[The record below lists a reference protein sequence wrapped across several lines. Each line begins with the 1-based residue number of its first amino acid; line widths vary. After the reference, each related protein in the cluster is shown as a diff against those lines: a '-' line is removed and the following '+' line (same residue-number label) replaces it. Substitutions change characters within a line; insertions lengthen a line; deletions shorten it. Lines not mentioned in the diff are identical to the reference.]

1 MPRKTA
7 PKKAT
12 NPLDKLSATSIE
24 HQSPTSSERRSP
36 APLEQLSLTPLLD
49 RARTPAELKKLAPE
63 DLPELAREIRE
74 EIVSVVS
81 ANGGHFGSPLGVVE
95 LTIALHYL
103 LDSPRDKIVWDV
115 GHQAYAHKLLTGRRD
130 RFHTLRLKDGLSGF
144 TLRSESPH
152 DPFGAAHASTGIS
165 SGLGIAKAR
174 DLKGESFK
182 VVVVVGDGA
191 LTGGLAFEGLN
202 NAAALKTDILVIL
215 NDNEMSIAPNVGAI
229 HHYLTEILTNPLYN
243 KLRDEAWRLA
253 GGIPKVGDKVRH
265 LAGKVEE
272 SFKNLVVPG
281 TLFEELGFRYIG
293 PIDGHDLTELL
304 DFLPRVLEMPG
315 PVLLHTL
322 TKKGKGYSHAEADP
336 WGWHGKG
343 AFDKTTG
350 KSEPEPGQPKY
361 TKVFG
366 EALVTVGREVP
377 EMVAITAAMPDG
389 TGVNIFQKV
398 YPERTFDVGIAE
410 QHAVEFAAGLATQG
424 MRPVCAIYSTF
435 LQRAYDIIVH
445 DVAIQ
450 NLPVVFAMD
459 RAGLV
464 GQDGPTHQGAFDL
477 AYLSCLPNFIVA
489 APKDEREMQDLLYT
503 AVKQT
508 EHPFAFR
515 YPRDSVPGVLAAKRE
530 RFEMIP
536 IGSWEELREG
546 ADVALLALGTMVGP
560 ALKVAEDLARQ
571 GVEATV
577 LNCRFVK
584 PMDEELLTRTLLRHE
599 RIVTLEEAALT
610 GGFGER
616 IGRFISDHP
625 ELAGHVALRSLGIP
639 DYFIQHASRKQ
650 QLAEAGL
657 SPETIRA
664 TILTFLASVET
675 SSFGSGGAARG

>member
-1 MPRKTA
+1 MADHAERGDGPPRH
-7 PKKAT
+7 
-12 NPLDKLSATSIE
+12 S
-24 HQSPTSSERRSP
+24 R
-36 APLEQLSLTPLLD
+36 TPFLD
-49 RARTPAELKKLAPE
+49 RAGTPPELKRLRPE
-63 DLPELAREIRE
+63 QLPELARELRE

-81 ANGGHFGSPLGVVE
+81 RNGGHFGSPLGVIE
-95 LTIALHYL
+95 LTVALHYL

-130 RFHTLRLKDGLSGF
+130 RFHTLRTKDGLSGF
-144 TLRSESPH
+144 TMRAESPH
-152 DPFGAAHASTGIS
+152 DVFGAAHASTGIS

-174 DLKGESFK
+174 DMRGEDFK

-202 NAAALKTDILVIL
+202 NAASLDTDILVIL

-243 KLRDEAWRLA
+243 RLRDEAWKLA
-253 GGIPKVGDKVRH
+253 GGIPKVGDTVRH

-272 SFKNLVVPG
+272 SVKNLVVPG
-281 TLFEELGFRYIG
+281 TLFEELGFRYLG
-293 PIDGHDLTELL
+293 PIDGHDLNELL
-304 DFLPRVLEMPG
+304 DVLPRVLEMPG
-315 PVLLHTL
+315 PVLLHVL
-322 TKKGKGYSHAEADP
+322 TKKGKGYSLAEADP
-336 WGWHGKG
+336 WGWHGKS

-350 KSEPEPGQPKY
+350 KSEPEPGHPKY

-366 EALVTVGREVP
+366 EALVTVGRHVP
-377 EMVAITAAMPDG
+377 GMVAITAAMPDG
-389 TGVNIFQKV
+389 TGVNIFQKAF
-398 YPERTFDVGIAE
+398 PDRTFDVGIAE

-424 MRPVCAIYSTF
+424 IRPVCAIYSTF
-435 LQRAYDIIVH
+435 LQRAYDIVVH

-477 AYLSCLPNFIVA
+477 AYLSCLPNFVVA
-489 APKDEREMQDLLYT
+489 APKDEREMQDLLWT
-503 AVKQT
+503 AVTQT

-515 YPRDSVPGVLAAKRE
+515 YPRDSVPGVLEARRD
-530 RFEMIP
+530 RFDTIP
-536 IGSWEELREG
+536 VGTWEELREG
-546 ADVALLALGTMVGP
+546 RDAALLAVGTMVLP
-560 ALKVAEDLARQ
+560 ALAAAEELA
-571 GVEATV
+571 GDGIECTV

-584 PMDEELLTRTLLRHE
+584 PMDEDLLARTLLRHD
-599 RIVTLEEAALT
+599 RVLTLEEAALP

-616 IGRFISDHP
+616 VGRWIFDHP
-625 ELAGHVALRSLGIP
+625 EVAGSVALRSLGIP

-657 SPETIRA
+657 DRA
-664 TILTFLASVET
+664 AIVREVRALVSRQSLEPLVQERAS
-675 SSFGSGGAARG
+675 RL

>member
-1 MPRKTA
+1 MTM
-7 PKKAT
+7 T
-12 NPLDKLSATSIE
+12 
-24 HQSPTSSERRSP
+24 H
-36 APLEQLSLTPLLD
+36 TPLLD
-49 RARTPAELKKLAPE
+49 RAGTPDELKKLAPE
-63 DLPELAREIRE
+63 ELPELARELRE

-130 RFHTLRLKDGLSGF
+130 RFHTLRMKHGLSGF
-144 TLRSESPH
+144 TLRTESPH

-165 SGLGIAKAR
+165 SALGMAKAR
-174 DLKGESFK
+174 DLKGEDFK
-182 VVVVVGDGA
+182 VVAVVGDGA
-191 LTGGLAFEGLN
+191 LTGGLAYEGLN
-202 NAAALKTDILVIL
+202 NAGALSTDILVIL
-215 NDNEMSIAPNVGAI
+215 NDNTMSIAPNVGAI

-243 KLRDEAWRLA
+243 RLRDEAWKLA
-253 GGIPKVGDKVRH
+253 GEIPVVGEKVRH

-272 SFKNLVVPG
+272 SMKNLVVPG
-281 TLFEELGFRYIG
+281 TLFEELGFRYLG
-293 PIDGHDLTELL
+293 PIDGHDLTQLL
-304 DFLPRVLEMPG
+304 DILPRVLEMKG
-315 PVLLHTL
+315 PVLLHAL
-322 TKKGKGYSHAEADP
+322 TVKGKGYSLAEADP

-343 AFDKTTG
+343 TFDKATG
-350 KSEPEPGQPKY
+350 KSEPEPGNPKY

-377 EMVAITAAMPDG
+377 EMVVITAAMPDG
-389 TGVNIFQKV
+389 TGVNIFQKAF
-398 YPERTFDVGIAE
+398 PERTFDVGIAE

-450 NLPVVFAMD
+450 DLPVVFAMD

-464 GQDGPTHQGAFDL
+464 GQDGPTHHGTFDI

-508 EHPFAFR
+508 DHPFAFR
-515 YPRDSVPGVLAAKRE
+515 YPRDSVVGVLAGKRE
-530 RFEMIP
+530 RFEEIP
-536 IGSWEELREG
+536 IGTWEELREG
-546 ADVALLALGTMVGP
+546 RDVALLAVGTMVP
-560 ALKVAEDLARQ
+560 VALHAADLLAED
-571 GVEATV
+571 GIEATV

-584 PMDEELLTRTLLRHE
+584 PMDEQLLTRTALSHDRL
-599 RIVTLEEAALT
+599 VTLEEAALP

-616 IGRFISDHP
+616 VGRFLFDHP
-625 ELAGHVALRSLGIP
+625 EIGANVGLRSFGIP
-639 DYFIQHASRKQ
+639 DTFIQHASRKE

-657 SPETIRA
+657 TPEAIRRQA
-664 TILTFLASVET
+664 LALVAPSEVEP
-675 SSFGSGGAARG
+675 FGSGRAAGR

>member
-1 MPRKTA
+1 MTF
-7 PKKAT
+7 
-12 NPLDKLSATSIE
+12 
-24 HQSPTSSERRSP
+24 
-36 APLEQLSLTPLLD
+36 TPFLD
-49 RARTPAELKKLAPE
+49 RAATPEELKKLAPE
-63 DLPELAREIRE
+63 DLPELARELRE
-74 EIVSVVS
+74 EILSVVS

-115 GHQAYAHKLLTGRRD
+115 GHQAYAHKLLTERRD
-130 RFHTLRLKDGLSGF
+130 RFHTLRMKDGLSGF
-144 TLRSESPH
+144 TLRTESPH

-165 SGLGIAKAR
+165 AGLGIAKAR
-174 DLKGESFK
+174 DLKGEKFK
-182 VVVVVGDGA
+182 VVTVVGDGA

-202 NAAALKTDILVIL
+202 NAAALKTDFLVIL

-243 KLRDEAWRLA
+243 KLRNETWKLA
-253 GGIPKVGDKVRH
+253 GGIPVVGERVQH

-272 SFKNLVVPG
+272 SVKNLVVPG

-293 PIDGHDLTELL
+293 PIDGHDLSELL

-315 PVLLHTL
+315 PVLLHVL
-322 TKKGKGYSHAEADP
+322 TKKGRGYSLAEADP
-336 WGWHGKG
+336 WGWHGKS
-343 AFDKTTG
+343 AFDKATG
-350 KSEPEPGQPKY
+350 KSEPESGHPKY

-366 EALVTVGREVP
+366 EALVTVGREFP

-389 TGVNIFQKV
+389 TGVNIFQKAF
-398 YPERTFDVGIAE
+398 PERTFDVGIAE

-424 MRPVCAIYSTF
+424 IRPVCAIYSTF
-435 LQRAYDIIVH
+435 LQRAYDIVVH

-450 NLPVVFAMD
+450 DLPVVFAMD

-477 AYLSCLPNFIVA
+477 AYLTCLPNFIVA

-503 AVKQT
+503 AVKQR

-515 YPRDSVPGVLAAKRE
+515 YPRDSVPGVISGKRE
-530 RFEMIP
+530 RFEEIP

-546 ADVALLALGTMVGP
+546 SDVALLAVGTMVRP
-560 ALKVAEDLARQ
+560 AMQVAHALAEE
-571 GVEATV
+571 GIEATV

-584 PMDEELLTRTLLRHE
+584 PMDEELLTRTILRHD
-599 RIVTLEEAALT
+599 RLVTLEEAALP

-616 IGRFISDHP
+616 VGRFLCNHP
-625 ELAGHVALRSLGIP
+625 QLAADVRLRSLGIP
-639 DYFIQHASRKQ
+639 DYFIAHASRKE

-657 SPETIRA
+657 SPEAVRRQVLDFVSPSAAEI
-664 TILTFLASVET
+664 FSSGHAS
-675 SSFGSGGAARG
+675 RR

>member
-1 MPRKTA
+1 M
-7 PKKAT
+7 
-12 NPLDKLSATSIE
+12 
-24 HQSPTSSERRSP
+24 
-36 APLEQLSLTPLLD
+36 SLTPHLD
-49 RARTPAELKKLAPE
+49 RAGTPDELKRLTPE
-63 DLPELAREIRE
+63 ELPELARELRE
-74 EIVSVVS
+74 EIVGVVS

-95 LTIALHYL
+95 LTVALHYL

-130 RFHTLRLKDGLSGF
+130 RFHTLRMRGGLSGF
-144 TLRSESPH
+144 TLRAESPH
-152 DPFGAAHASTGIS
+152 DPFGAAHASTSIS
-165 SGLGIAKAR
+165 SALGMAKAR
-174 DLKGESFK
+174 DLQGADYK
-182 VVVVVGDGA
+182 VVAVVGDGA

-202 NAAALKTDILVIL
+202 NAGSLNTDLLVIL

-243 KLRDEAWRLA
+243 KLRNEMWKLA
-253 GGIPKVGDKVRH
+253 GGIPRVGEKVRH

-272 SFKNLVVPG
+272 SVKNLVVPG

-304 DFLPRVLEMPG
+304 DFLPRVLDMKG
-315 PVLLHTL
+315 PVLLHVL
-322 TKKGKGYSHAEADP
+322 TKKGKGYSLAEADP

-350 KSEPEPGQPKY
+350 KSEPEPGHPKY

-389 TGVNIFQKV
+389 TGVNIFQKSF
-398 YPERTFDVGIAE
+398 PERTFDVGIAE

-424 MRPVCAIYSTF
+424 VRPVCAIYSTF
-435 LQRAYDIIVH
+435 LQRAYDVIVH

-477 AYLSCLPNFIVA
+477 AYLTCLPNFIVA

-515 YPRDSVPGVLAAKRE
+515 YPRDSVEGVLQGPRDH
-530 RFEMIP
+530 FQQIP
-536 IGSWEELREG
+536 IGTWEELREG
-546 ADVALLALGTMVGP
+546 SDVALLALGTMVP
-560 ALKVAEDLARQ
+560 IALRVAERLVED

-584 PMDEELLTRTLLRHE
+584 PMDEELLQRAVLRHE
-599 RIVTLEEAALT
+599 RLVTLEEAALP

-616 IGRFISDHP
+616 VARWVFEHP
-625 ELAGHVALRSLGIP
+625 ELAAGVTLRCFGIP
-639 DYFIQHASRKQ
+639 DVFIQHASRRE

-657 SPETIRA
+657 SPEAVRRRVLQMVAPEAAVLEPGGRA
-664 TILTFLASVET
+664 
-675 SSFGSGGAARG
+675 GR

>member
-1 MPRKTA
+1 M
-7 PKKAT
+7 
-12 NPLDKLSATSIE
+12 SATP
-24 HQSPTSSERRSP
+24 H
-36 APLEQLSLTPLLD
+36 LD
-49 RARTPAELKKLAPE
+49 RAGTPQELKRLAPAE
-63 DLPELAREIRE
+63 LPELAREIRE

-81 ANGGHFGSPLGVVE
+81 QNGGHFGSPLGVVE

-103 LDSPRDKIVWDV
+103 LDSPRDKIIWDV

-130 RFHTLRLKDGLSGF
+130 RFHSLRLKGGISGF
-144 TLRSESPH
+144 TLRTESAH

-174 DLKGESFK
+174 DLKGEAFK

-202 NAAALKTDILVIL
+202 NAAGLKTDITVIL

-243 KLRDEAWRLA
+243 KLREEAWKLT
-253 GGIPKVGDKVRH
+253 GGIPKVGKKVRR

-304 DFLPRVLEMPG
+304 DFLPPVLAMKG
-315 PVLLHTL
+315 PVLLHVL
-322 TKKGKGYSHAEADP
+322 TKKGKGYSLAEADP

-343 AFDKTTG
+343 AFDKATG
-350 KSEPEPGQPKY
+350 KSEPEPGLPKW

-366 EALVTVGREVP
+366 EALVTVGRQVP

-398 YPERTFDVGIAE
+398 FPERTFDAGIAE
-410 QHAVEFAAGLATQG
+410 QHAVEFAAGLTTQG
-424 MRPVCAIYSTF
+424 LRPVCAIYSTF

-464 GQDGPTHQGAFDL
+464 GQDGPTHHGTFDL

-489 APKDEREMQDLLYT
+489 APKDEREMQDLLLT
-503 AVKQT
+503 AVKQSA
-508 EHPFAFR
+508 HPFAFR
-515 YPRDSVPGVLAAKRE
+515 YPRDSVPGAATEKRE
-530 RFEMIP
+530 RFEEIR

-546 ADVALLALGTMVGP
+546 RDVALLAVGTMVQT
-560 ALKVAEDLARQ
+560 ALTVADALAEE

-584 PMDEELLTRTLLRHE
+584 PMDEELLTRTLLRHD
-599 RIVTLEEAALT
+599 RVVTLEEAVLT

-616 IGRFISDHP
+616 VARFLFDHP
-625 ELAGHVALRSLGIP
+625 QVAGHVALKCLGIP
-639 DYFIQHASRKQ
+639 DVFIQHASRKE
-650 QLAEAGL
+650 QLEEAGL
-657 SPETIRA
+657 SPAAVRAQVLALLTSSEVESFGPGRA
-664 TILTFLASVET
+664 T
-675 SSFGSGGAARG
+675 GD

>member
-1 MPRKTA
+1 M
-7 PKKAT
+7 
-12 NPLDKLSATSIE
+12 
-24 HQSPTSSERRSP
+24 SE
-36 APLEQLSLTPLLD
+36 TPFLD
-49 RARTPAELKKLAPE
+49 RVGRPEELKKLDPA
-63 DLPELAREIRE
+63 DLPELARELRE

-115 GHQAYAHKLLTGRRD
+115 GHQAYAHKLLTGRRA

-144 TLRSESPH
+144 TLRAESPH
-152 DPFGAAHASTGIS
+152 DPFGAAHASTAIS
-165 SGLGIAKAR
+165 AALGMAKAR
-174 DLKGESFK
+174 DLRGEDFK
-182 VVVVVGDGA
+182 VVAVVGDGA

-202 NAAALKTDILVIL
+202 NAGALGTDILVIL

-243 KLRDEAWRLA
+243 KLRSETWKLA
-253 GGIPKVGDKVRH
+253 GGIPVVGDKVRH

-272 SFKNLVVPG
+272 SVKNLVVPG

-304 DFLPRVLEMPG
+304 DFLPRVLDMPG
-315 PVLLHTL
+315 PVLLHVL
-322 TKKGKGYSHAEADP
+322 TKKGKGYELAEADP

-350 KSEPEPGQPKY
+350 RSEPEPGHPKY
-361 TKVFG
+361 TKLFG

-389 TGVNIFQKV
+389 TGVNIFQKAF
-398 YPERTFDVGIAE
+398 PERTFDVGIAE
-410 QHAVEFAAGLATQG
+410 QHAVEFAAGLTTQG

-450 NLPVVFAMD
+450 CLPVVFAMD

-477 AYLSCLPNFIVA
+477 AYLGCLPNFVVA

-503 AVKQT
+503 AVRQT
-508 EHPFAFR
+508 ERPFAFR
-515 YPRDSVPGVLAAKRE
+515 YPRDSVPGVLDGRRE
-530 RFEMIP
+530 RFERIP
-536 IGSWEELREG
+536 IGSWEELRDG
-546 ADVALLALGTMVGP
+546 RDVALLAVGTMVRT
-560 ALKVAEDLARQ
+560 ALEVADALAEE
-571 GVEATV
+571 GLEATV

-584 PMDEELLTRTLLRHE
+584 PMDEELLTRTLLRHD
-599 RIVTLEEAALT
+599 RVVTLEEAALP

-616 IGRFISDHP
+616 VGRFIHDHP
-625 ELAGHVALRSLGIP
+625 EIAGDARLVSLGIP
-639 DYFIQHASRKQ
+639 DVFIQHASRKE

-657 SPETIRA
+657 DA
-664 TILTFLASVET
+664 ASVLRRVLALVAQADIP
-675 SSFGSGGAARG
+675 SYASGRGSRR